1 MLRVPLVACKFSH
14 QPFHTTLTH
23 DKAGSLISTNRTFVV
38 ARYKLLHGCQ
48 INMSNHKNTKNP
60 YRPNLKLI
68 SAKNPVVC
76 NSKKAE
82 NPVVPKFNVVIL
94 HYSDMQK

>member
-1 MLRVPLVACKFSH
+1 
-14 QPFHTTLTH
+14 
-23 DKAGSLISTNRTFVV
+23 
-38 ARYKLLHGCQ
+38 
-48 INMSNHKNTKNP
+48 MSNHKNTKNP